1 MPSLVRYGEITMTTK
16 DQRTERVTHSMPV
29 RAAEKPAQDPSRIDG
44 AYFLGGAWYAADGS
58 PLTAPEAQQAHRAM
72 DAKAA
77 EARRLALLG
86 RSE

>member
-1 MPSLVRYGEITMTTK
+1 MTTK
-16 DQRTERVTHSMPV
+16 EPTRTERVTHSAPIK
-29 RAAEKPAQDPSRIDG
+29 RDGPALPAEKSSRIHD

-58 PLTAPEAQQAHRAM
+58 LLTAVECQQAHRAM

-86 RSE
+86 RSA